1 MEFQE
6 KAWVY
11 QIPGTQ
17 VQDDDLPYVSFVLG
31 LCNEVKSS
39 AIREWVFTK
48 ADDGPSDNHSA
59 SCHGADPDM
68 ESGKR
73 SNPCETATEHTSPVV
88 CLIQAT
94 M

>member
-1 MEFQE
+1 MEIQE

-39 AIREWVFTK
+39 AISIAQACSWII
-48 ADDGPSDNHSA
+48 NNIA
-59 SCHGADPDM
+59 SSFHIPNTTSHTVIQLCN
-68 ESGKR
+68 EY
-73 SNPCETATEHTSPVV
+73 TALHIYT
-88 CLIQAT
+88 
-94 M
+94 

>member
-17 VQDDDLPYVSFVLG
+17 VQDDDLPYVSFVLS

-39 AIREWVFTK
+39 AIGESHF
-48 ADDGPSDNHSA
+48 SDA
-59 SCHGADPDM
+59 
-68 ESGKR
+68 R
-73 SNPCETATEHTSPVV
+73 
-88 CLIQAT
+88 
-94 M
+94 